1 MKNDFVCLGNLIG
14 REIKIFLKDKASVF
28 FSILAP
34 IIILLLYF
42 LFLGDMQ
49 VSSVEATLKGTGV
62 SRDLIKS
69 FIDGWMLAGVVSVA
83 CITISFSA
91 YNVVLSDK
99 ECGALDDLNSSPVKR
114 WVINL
119 SYYIYNFTVTMI
131 ICFILLVIVFIY
143 VAITGWYLSAGETF
157 AVIGMIILSIFSS
170 TLVTT
175 AICGFVKTVNAH
187 SALVGILS
195 AVSGFLIGAYMPIG
209 MYPQAVQYI
218 VLFIPGTY
226 SAGVFRNLFMNGALN
241 EIGKIAPYHKEALQD
256 AYTLNLDFFGD
267 KIGADIMVYALIAMI
282 AIFAVLNVVLA
293 FVLPKL
299 KYLSAIKKP
308 KNKKTK
314 DLYE

>member
-14 REIKIFLKDKASVF
+14 REIKIFLKDKTSVF

-83 CITISFSA
+83 CITVSFSA

-99 ECGALDDLNSSPVKR
+99 ECGALDDLYSSPVKR

-143 VAITGWYLSAGETF
+143 VAITGWYLSASQAFGI
-157 AVIGMIILSIFSS
+157 IGMVILSVVSS

-209 MYPQAVQYI
+209 MYPSAVQYI

-226 SAGVFRNLFMNGALN
+226 SAGVFRSLFMSGALDRIV
-241 EIGKIAPYHKEALQD
+241 EIAPYHKEALQD
-256 AYTLNLDFFGD
+256 AYSINLDFFGN

-282 AIFAVLNVVLA
+282 AIFAILNVALA

-299 KYLSAIKKP
+299 KYLSSIKKP
-308 KNKKTK
+308 KNKKIK

>member
-1 MKNDFVCLGNLIG
+1 
-14 REIKIFLKDKASVF
+14 
-28 FSILAP
+28 
-34 IIILLLYF
+34 
-42 LFLGDMQ
+42 
-49 VSSVEATLKGTGV
+49 
-62 SRDLIKS
+62 
-69 FIDGWMLAGVVSVA
+69 
-83 CITISFSA
+83 
-91 YNVVLSDK
+91 
-99 ECGALDDLNSSPVKR
+99 
-114 WVINL
+114 
-119 SYYIYNFTVTMI
+119 MI

-143 VAITGWYLSAGETF
+143 VAITGWYLSASQAFGI
-157 AVIGMIILSIFSS
+157 IGMVILSVVSS

-209 MYPQAVQYI
+209 MYPSAVQYI

-226 SAGVFRNLFMNGALN
+226 SAGVFRSLFMSGALDR
-241 EIGKIAPYHKEALQD
+241 IGEIAPYHKEALQD
-256 AYTLNLDFFGD
+256 AYSINLDFFGN

-282 AIFAVLNVVLA
+282 AIFAILNVALA

-308 KNKKTK
+308 KNKKAK